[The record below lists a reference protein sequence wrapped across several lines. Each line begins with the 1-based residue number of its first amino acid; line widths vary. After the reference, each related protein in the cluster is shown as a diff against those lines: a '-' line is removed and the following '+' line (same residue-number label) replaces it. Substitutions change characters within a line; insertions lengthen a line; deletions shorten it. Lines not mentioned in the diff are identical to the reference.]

1 MQGVLP
7 QVLELGANLVAVS
20 PQKQELNLEVKEKH
34 KIKYPILTDQDNQ
47 LAKQLNLGYS
57 LSPQLQVLY
66 KGFGIDLPGNHGTDS
81 WEVPLATRLVLAKDG
96 TIAAIDA
103 DPDYTIRPEP
113 EATLEVLR
121 SL

>member
-1 MQGVLP
+1 MP
-7 QVLELGANLVAVS
+7 QILEMGANLVAIS
-20 PQKQELNLEVKEKH
+20 PQKQELNLEVKDEH
-34 KIKYPILTDQDNQ
+34 KIKYPILTDQDNR
-47 LAKQLNLGYS
+47 LAKELNLVYS
-57 LSPQLQVLY
+57 LSPPLQALY
-66 KGFGIDLPGNHGTDS
+66 EGFAIDLPGNHGTDS
-81 WEVPLATRLVLAKDG
+81 WEVPLATRMVLAKDG